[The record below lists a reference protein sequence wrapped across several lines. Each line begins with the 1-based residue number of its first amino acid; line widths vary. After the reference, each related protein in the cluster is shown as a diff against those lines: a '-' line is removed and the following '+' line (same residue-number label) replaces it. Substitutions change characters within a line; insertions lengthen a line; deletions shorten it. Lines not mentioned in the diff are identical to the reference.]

1 VYAVHTDNQTIV
13 KERIFLDKANP
24 NNSPPGDEA

>member
-1 VYAVHTDNQTIV
+1 MCTPSKTMV